1 MIMGKE
7 GGKNTQAARCGWS
20 RVSGRVTGSP
30 KDLEGIGVFYH
41 MLQGK
46 SRKDTI
52 LGDPPGQAQSG
63 FHFHKEI

>member
-1 MIMGKE
+1 M
-7 GGKNTQAARCGWS
+7 
-20 RVSGRVTGSP
+20 SGRVTGSP

-63 FHFHKEI
+63 FHFLKEI